1 MFQGGPAYPGRFLW
15 QLFRKDVERKFE
27 AERKKCKIYE
37 SKNMLYIII

>member
-15 QLFRKDVERKFE
+15 FRKDAERKFE
-27 AERKKCKIYE
+27 AKRKKCKIYE